1 MARVDYSNL
10 CSWQTLKCKYYSR
23 WKNPLTSSVGFD
35 SLGRLKIS
43 EQDSKKW
50 KQSLFLQGGAKK
62 RRPGQGTRKPTAN
75 ALRGVGCMCTSGYR
89 ICVNYQMRGVCPLV
103 DARGVCIHECGV
115 HVHWQMQGVYTLVG
129 VGCVCNGGCRVVRA
143 PVSPGFIFL
152 KPDLVH
158 LFHSADV
165 WCTHQMH

>member
-1 MARVDYSNL
+1 MDYNNL

-23 WKNPLTSSVGFD
+23 GKNPLTSSVGFD

-50 KQSLFLQGGAKK
+50 KQSLFLQGGAKN
-62 RRPGQGTRKPTAN
+62 RGPGQGTREPTAN
-75 ALRGVGCMCTSGYR
+75 ELTGVGCMCTSGYTVR
-89 ICVNYQMRGVCPLV
+89 VNYQMRGACPLV
-103 DARGVCIHECGV
+103 DVGGVCIRECGV
-115 HVHWQMQGVYTLVG
+115 HVHWQMQGVYALVG
-129 VGCVCNGGCRVVRA
+129 VGCVCAGGCRVAQARF
-143 PVSPGFIFL
+143 PRFFFF

-165 WCTHQMH
+165 WCTR